1 MNAWL
6 LSIGTICIQLI
17 YFCRTGFKVCSSS
30 HLKGLSQSTSERSL
44 NSLRTPLTFDIRTS
58 FSLWFVS
65 GYLHQRSLKA
75 CKNNPLQIAKQ
86 QHRGGCSPL
95 HSTCSRAKISC
106 SRAKNLPLRRSA
118 GVCGS
123 NRYRCYSAEPGYLL
137 LPANNPMRSINNQPE
152 KASLTLCISA
162 HVDSLLLLVI

>member
-17 YFCRTGFKVCSSS
+17 YFCRTGFKVSSSS

-44 NSLRTPLTFDIRTS
+44 NSLRIPLTFDIRRS
-58 FSLWFVS
+58 FCFVS

-75 CKNNPLQIAKQ
+75 RKTNPLQIAKQ

-106 SRAKNLPLRRSA
+106 SRAKNLPLWRSA

-123 NRYRCYSAEPGYLL
+123 NRYRCCSAEPGYLL